1 MIGFALLLGGALSAV
16 PAAAETAG
24 PRVAL
29 VIGNSRYGGEIGDLA
44 NPANDARLMAETLRK
59 LGFTVIERIDADQK
73 QMQRAVVD
81 FGKSLSQAGSEA
93 TGLFYYAGHGLQ
105 VDGENYLIPV
115 NAAIKDERDVEV
127 EAVASNLVLKQMDFA
142 GNAVNI
148 VILDACRNN
157 PLSRSFRSQVSGLAE
172 PRRKPRGS
180 FIAYSTAPGDVAADG
195 ASRNSP
201 YTRALVDAIQ
211 KPGAALEEI
220 FRDVR
225 SSVMAATQQKQVPWD
240 SSSLTAP
247 FYFIPP
253 TETAAAEAP
262 VAPAPAPSGDSKA
275 VELAYWNS
283 IANSSNP
290 AMFERYLKRFPNGE
304 FADLAAAKLEELQQS
319 AAAEKTRT
327 PETRAEPDLEI
338 AELDATYVAVQ
349 GANIRAAPSTDAK
362 IVARLKADDPVL
374 VTGQVKG
381 KDWYR
386 VESETGAGFV
396 NMTLLAQ
403 ADANEIAEWRDLKA
417 TPGVE
422 ATKAFL
428 AKHPD
433 GYFKPKAEALLASL
447 QQPSPAPAPA
457 PATTPSPAPA
467 PAAAAGPAVKAGQ
480 VLRDCGDCPEMVV
493 VPAGVFVMG
502 AATGETGNYTNES
515 PQRQV
520 AIKAF
525 AVAKFE
531 ATIGDFG
538 NFLQQSG
545 YDAGSGCYVDS
556 VNVVPTLSWKNPGF
570 SGYAPGARDPVACVD
585 WNAAQ
590 AYAAWLSKKTG
601 RRYRLLTEAEFE
613 YATRA
618 GSTGFFP
625 WGIDANQACA
635 FANIADATA
644 MRAPWW
650 QAGYTGV
657 NCNDGAS
664 YTTSVGR
671 YQPNAFG
678 LYDMI
683 GNVAEWVADCY
694 FDGYASAP
702 ADGSAVDVAGC
713 QQRALR
719 GGSWGANPYLSRSAA
734 RIYAGPS
741 VRVTVYGFRVARDL

>member
-1 MIGFALLLGGALSAV
+1 M
-16 PAAAETAG
+16 
-24 PRVAL
+24 
-29 VIGNSRYGGEIGDLA
+29 IGNSSYGGEIGDLA
-44 NPANDARLMAETLRK
+44 NPANDARLMADTLRK
-59 LGFTVIERIDADQK
+59 LGFEVIERIDADQK
-73 QMQRAVVD
+73 QMQRAVID

-115 NAAIKDERDVEV
+115 NAAINDERDVEV

-201 YTRALVDAIQ
+201 YTRALVDAMQ

-225 SSVMAATQQKQVPWD
+225 SSVMAATKQKQVPWD

-253 TETAAAEAP
+253 TETAAAAEAP
-262 VAPAPAPSGDSKA
+262 PPAPAPGGDTKA
-275 VELAYWNS
+275 VELAYWNA

-290 AMFERYLKRFPNGE
+290 AMFQNYLKKYPNGE
-304 FADLAAAKLEELQQS
+304 FADLAAAKLEELKQP
-319 AAAEKTRT
+319 AAEKSRT
-327 PETRAEPDLEI
+327 PEAPADAGAEI

-386 VESETGAGFV
+386 VESEAGSGFV
-396 NMTLLAQ
+396 TMSLLAQ
-403 ADANEIAEWRDLKA
+403 ADANEVAEWRDLKA
-417 TPGVE
+417 SPEVD
-422 ATKAFL
+422 AAKAFL
-428 AKHPD
+428 ARHPD

-447 QQPSPAPAPA
+447 QQPAPA
-457 PATTPSPAPA
+457 PSPAPMPAPAA
-467 PAAAAGPAVKAGQ
+467 PAAAASSAKPGQ
-480 VLRDCGDCPEMVV
+480 VIRDCADCPEMVV
-493 VPAGVFVMG
+493 VPSGTFVMG
-502 AATGETGNYTNES
+502 AANGETGTYTNES

-520 AIKAF
+520 AIRAF
-525 AVAKFE
+525 AVAKYE
-531 ATIGDFG
+531 VTIGDYAA
-538 NFLQQSG
+538 FLQQSG
-545 YDAGSGCYVDS
+545 YDNGAGCYIDTINVAPG
-556 VNVVPTLSWKNPGF
+556 VNFRNPGF
-570 SGYAPGARDPVACVD
+570 SGYAPGSRDAAVCID

-601 RRYRLLTEAEFE
+601 KRYRLLTEAEFE

-635 FANIADATA
+635 FANIADVTA
-644 MRAPWW
+644 MGAPWW

-657 NCNDGAS
+657 NCSDGAS

-702 ADGSAVDVAGC
+702 TDGSAVDVAGC

-719 GGSWGANPYLSRSAA
+719 GGSWGSNPYLSRSAA
-734 RIYAGPS
+734 RVYAGPS
-741 VRVTVYGFRVARDL
+741 ARVTVYGFRVARDL